1 MVADAVEIGTPGG
14 GGLRVGD
21 LKVLHTGQLEVLAAL
36 LVEDLIPVGGAAN
49 LHLGEEGAE
58 VLLVVVAVGAAV
70 MIPGV
75 GRVAKDDLGTVVRG
89 VAGALALLP
98 VHVADVVRV
107 VLVELLGRHDL
118 AKFALE
124 EEEGFLHGQAG
135 TLEEESV
142 LEPAPVLQ
150 LVVALEAG
158 VELRHAQRHG
168 PLGVHVDVLGGELL
182 GAEVGLVVG
191 PVVLAGVLLVHR
203 FEEGADAGRLA
214 GDLREGR
221 AGQDEALGQGHAELG
236 PDDGH
241 DAAEGDVGESGLDVG
256 LAVGNEIQSLDK
268 GDPVVNLGDEFGGRH
283 GLATGPAGD
292 GEELLTEAVLLGIAD
307 AIELETGPVEEGLQR
322 AAGLGG
328 LLQPVLEQRAFL
340 REEPAAQVLGAAV
353 RGPQDEMRADVLV
366 LVAVAHLLGRK
377 LAARGRRGRG
387 GVDVE
392 IGLDGLVELHP
403 VGLAGDVAGLEL
415 LDLAQ
420 DLEAGQG
427 QLLELVEAELLGR
440 QVRVE
445 VEVVHNGGGGGA
457 GGGIVPGT
465 AAASQAHPTPQRV
478 GATGNTNGLHGGL
491 VRSSVNRCAAAVA
504 SEHVFMPCRRF
515 EHCNLACF

>member
-75 GRVAKDDLGTVVRG
+75 GRVAQDDLGTVVRG
-89 VAGALALLP
+89 VAGALALLA

-214 GDLREGR
+214 GDLGEGR